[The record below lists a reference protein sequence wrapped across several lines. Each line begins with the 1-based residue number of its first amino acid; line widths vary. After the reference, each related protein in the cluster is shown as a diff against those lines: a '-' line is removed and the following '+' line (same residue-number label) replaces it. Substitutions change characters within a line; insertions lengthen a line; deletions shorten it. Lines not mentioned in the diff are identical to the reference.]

1 MTELQNSHLQFCG
14 KANSFVI
21 EINDL
26 NVKFQLCKSFIVYE
40 LIKLDPLARIQWL
53 YTYKGIIQYADSHG
67 S

>member
-1 MTELQNSHLQFCG
+1 MTEFQNSHLQFCG
-14 KANSFVI
+14 KTNSFVI

-40 LIKLDPLARIQWL
+40 LITFDPLARIQWL